1 LIKFDHARALF
12 ERLLETITVFLI
24 ISLAVV
30 VVLGVIYRWSGASL
44 SWYDEIASVQ
54 LAWLTY
60 YGASLAALKRAHIGV
75 PGLIA
80 VVPPLFRVPLV
91 LLAEAVV
98 IGFFLILAWYGYIV
112 LVVLEG
118 DTLISLPW
126 ISTQVTQSVIPIG
139 GADMPVVISLL
150 NSYSGLAAAATGFV
164 LANNILIISGALVG
178 ASGIIL
184 TQIMCKAMNRS
195 LANVLF
201 AAVGTADGTGGD
213 GLDVVLVVE
222 GNHRSDRQSESVGQ
236 VLGQGSITPTQI
248 VCIHH
253 FHYGNHFSSLN
264 FVISTP
270 FYDANIITRSSFF
283 CFHESAFFPTPISG
297 IGIYSVIYKPAVLIN
312 FAFMTVPE
320 NADLVIFIFT
330 ELIGYGSKHI
340 EFRKD
345 GPVL

>member
-24 ISLAVV
+24 ISLAFV

-60 YGASLAALKRAHIGV
+60 YGASLAAMKRAHIGV

-91 LLAEAVV
+91 LLAETVV

-139 GADMPVVISLL
+139 AVLFIIAELL
-150 NSYSGLAAAATGFV
+150 NMP
-164 LANNILIISGALVG
+164 
-178 ASGIIL
+178 
-184 TQIMCKAMNRS
+184 QIMREASAR
-195 LANVLF
+195 
-201 AAVGTADGTGGD
+201 GD
-213 GLDVVLVVE
+213 
-222 GNHRSDRQSESVGQ
+222 
-236 VLGQGSITPTQI
+236 
-248 VCIHH
+248 
-253 FHYGNHFSSLN
+253 
-264 FVISTP
+264 
-270 FYDANIITRSSFF
+270 DAT
-283 CFHESAFFPTPISG
+283 
-297 IGIYSVIYKPAVLIN
+297 
-312 FAFMTVPE
+312 
-320 NADLVIFIFT
+320 
-330 ELIGYGSKHI
+330 
-340 EFRKD
+340 
-345 GPVL
+345 

>member
-1 LIKFDHARALF
+1 MIKFDHARALF
-12 ERLLETITVFLI
+12 ERLLESITVFLI
-24 ISLAVV
+24 ISLALV

-139 GADMPVVISLL
+139 AVLFIIAELL
-150 NSYSGLAAAATGFV
+150 NMP
-164 LANNILIISGALVG
+164 
-178 ASGIIL
+178 
-184 TQIMCKAMNRS
+184 QIMREA
-195 LANVLF
+195 
-201 AAVGTADGTGGD
+201 
-213 GLDVVLVVE
+213 
-222 GNHRSDRQSESVGQ
+222 
-236 VLGQGSITPTQI
+236 
-248 VCIHH
+248 
-253 FHYGNHFSSLN
+253 
-264 FVISTP
+264 
-270 FYDANIITRSSFF
+270 ITREEMMR
-283 CFHESAFFPTPISG
+283 HE
-297 IGIYSVIYKPAVLIN
+297 
-312 FAFMTVPE
+312 
-320 NADLVIFIFT
+320 
-330 ELIGYGSKHI
+330 
-340 EFRKD
+340 
-345 GPVL
+345 

>member
-1 LIKFDHARALF
+1 MIKLDHARALF

-24 ISLAVV
+24 ISLALV

-75 PGLIA
+75 PGLSA

-139 GADMPVVISLL
+139 AVLFIIAELL
-150 NSYSGLAAAATGFV
+150 NMP
-164 LANNILIISGALVG
+164 
-178 ASGIIL
+178 
-184 TQIMCKAMNRS
+184 QIMREA
-195 LANVLF
+195 
-201 AAVGTADGTGGD
+201 
-213 GLDVVLVVE
+213 
-222 GNHRSDRQSESVGQ
+222 
-236 VLGQGSITPTQI
+236 
-248 VCIHH
+248 
-253 FHYGNHFSSLN
+253 
-264 FVISTP
+264 
-270 FYDANIITRSSFF
+270 ITREEMMR
-283 CFHESAFFPTPISG
+283 HE
-297 IGIYSVIYKPAVLIN
+297 
-312 FAFMTVPE
+312 
-320 NADLVIFIFT
+320 
-330 ELIGYGSKHI
+330 
-340 EFRKD
+340 
-345 GPVL
+345 

>member
-139 GADMPVVISLL
+139 AVLFIIAELL
-150 NSYSGLAAAATGFV
+150 NMP
-164 LANNILIISGALVG
+164 
-178 ASGIIL
+178 
-184 TQIMCKAMNRS
+184 QIMREA
-195 LANVLF
+195 
-201 AAVGTADGTGGD
+201 
-213 GLDVVLVVE
+213 
-222 GNHRSDRQSESVGQ
+222 
-236 VLGQGSITPTQI
+236 
-248 VCIHH
+248 
-253 FHYGNHFSSLN
+253 
-264 FVISTP
+264 
-270 FYDANIITRSSFF
+270 ITREEMMR
-283 CFHESAFFPTPISG
+283 HE
-297 IGIYSVIYKPAVLIN
+297 
-312 FAFMTVPE
+312 
-320 NADLVIFIFT
+320 
-330 ELIGYGSKHI
+330 
-340 EFRKD
+340 
-345 GPVL
+345 

>member
-1 LIKFDHARALF
+1 MIKFDHARALF

-24 ISLAVV
+24 ISLALV

-80 VVPPLFRVPLV
+80 VVPPLFRVTLV

-139 GADMPVVISLL
+139 AVLFIIAELL
-150 NSYSGLAAAATGFV
+150 NMP
-164 LANNILIISGALVG
+164 
-178 ASGIIL
+178 
-184 TQIMCKAMNRS
+184 QIMREA
-195 LANVLF
+195 
-201 AAVGTADGTGGD
+201 
-213 GLDVVLVVE
+213 
-222 GNHRSDRQSESVGQ
+222 
-236 VLGQGSITPTQI
+236 
-248 VCIHH
+248 
-253 FHYGNHFSSLN
+253 
-264 FVISTP
+264 
-270 FYDANIITRSSFF
+270 ITREEMMR
-283 CFHESAFFPTPISG
+283 HE
-297 IGIYSVIYKPAVLIN
+297 
-312 FAFMTVPE
+312 
-320 NADLVIFIFT
+320 
-330 ELIGYGSKHI
+330 
-340 EFRKD
+340 
-345 GPVL
+345 

>member
-1 LIKFDHARALF
+1 MIKFDHARALF

-126 ISTQVTQSVIPIG
+126 ISTQVTQSVIPIS
-139 GADMPVVISLL
+139 AVLFIIAELL
-150 NSYSGLAAAATGFV
+150 NMPQ
-164 LANNILIISGALVG
+164 IIRE
-178 ASGIIL
+178 AS
-184 TQIMCKAMNRS
+184 AR
-195 LANVLF
+195 
-201 AAVGTADGTGGD
+201 
-213 GLDVVLVVE
+213 VE
-222 GNHRSDRQSESVGQ
+222 MMR
-236 VLGQGSITPTQI
+236 
-248 VCIHH
+248 
-253 FHYGNHFSSLN
+253 
-264 FVISTP
+264 
-270 FYDANIITRSSFF
+270 
-283 CFHESAFFPTPISG
+283 HE
-297 IGIYSVIYKPAVLIN
+297 
-312 FAFMTVPE
+312 
-320 NADLVIFIFT
+320 
-330 ELIGYGSKHI
+330 
-340 EFRKD
+340 
-345 GPVL
+345 

>member
-1 LIKFDHARALF
+1 MIKLDHARALF

-139 GADMPVVISLL
+139 AVLFIIAELL
-150 NSYSGLAAAATGFV
+150 NMP
-164 LANNILIISGALVG
+164 
-178 ASGIIL
+178 
-184 TQIMCKAMNRS
+184 QIMREASAR
-195 LANVLF
+195 
-201 AAVGTADGTGGD
+201 
-213 GLDVVLVVE
+213 VE
-222 GNHRSDRQSESVGQ
+222 MMR
-236 VLGQGSITPTQI
+236 
-248 VCIHH
+248 
-253 FHYGNHFSSLN
+253 
-264 FVISTP
+264 
-270 FYDANIITRSSFF
+270 
-283 CFHESAFFPTPISG
+283 HE
-297 IGIYSVIYKPAVLIN
+297 
-312 FAFMTVPE
+312 
-320 NADLVIFIFT
+320 
-330 ELIGYGSKHI
+330 
-340 EFRKD
+340 
-345 GPVL
+345 

>member
-1 LIKFDHARALF
+1 MIKLDHARALF

-60 YGASLAALKRAHIGV
+60 YGALLAALKRAHIGV

-80 VVPPLFRVPLV
+80 VVPPLFRVTLV

-139 GADMPVVISLL
+139 AVLFIIAELL
-150 NSYSGLAAAATGFV
+150 NMP
-164 LANNILIISGALVG
+164 
-178 ASGIIL
+178 
-184 TQIMCKAMNRS
+184 QIMREA
-195 LANVLF
+195 
-201 AAVGTADGTGGD
+201 
-213 GLDVVLVVE
+213 
-222 GNHRSDRQSESVGQ
+222 
-236 VLGQGSITPTQI
+236 
-248 VCIHH
+248 
-253 FHYGNHFSSLN
+253 
-264 FVISTP
+264 
-270 FYDANIITRSSFF
+270 ITREEMMR
-283 CFHESAFFPTPISG
+283 HE
-297 IGIYSVIYKPAVLIN
+297 
-312 FAFMTVPE
+312 
-320 NADLVIFIFT
+320 
-330 ELIGYGSKHI
+330 
-340 EFRKD
+340 
-345 GPVL
+345 

>member
-1 LIKFDHARALF
+1 LIKLDHARALF

-126 ISTQVTQSVIPIG
+126 ISTQVTQSVIPIS
-139 GADMPVVISLL
+139 AVLFIIAELL
-150 NSYSGLAAAATGFV
+150 NMPQ
-164 LANNILIISGALVG
+164 IIRE
-178 ASGIIL
+178 AS
-184 TQIMCKAMNRS
+184 AR
-195 LANVLF
+195 
-201 AAVGTADGTGGD
+201 
-213 GLDVVLVVE
+213 VE
-222 GNHRSDRQSESVGQ
+222 MMR
-236 VLGQGSITPTQI
+236 
-248 VCIHH
+248 
-253 FHYGNHFSSLN
+253 
-264 FVISTP
+264 
-270 FYDANIITRSSFF
+270 
-283 CFHESAFFPTPISG
+283 HE
-297 IGIYSVIYKPAVLIN
+297 
-312 FAFMTVPE
+312 
-320 NADLVIFIFT
+320 
-330 ELIGYGSKHI
+330 
-340 EFRKD
+340 
-345 GPVL
+345 

>member
-1 LIKFDHARALF
+1 MIKFDHARALF

-80 VVPPLFRVPLV
+80 VVPPLFRVTLV

-139 GADMPVVISLL
+139 AVLFIIAELL
-150 NSYSGLAAAATGFV
+150 NMP
-164 LANNILIISGALVG
+164 
-178 ASGIIL
+178 
-184 TQIMCKAMNRS
+184 QIMREA
-195 LANVLF
+195 
-201 AAVGTADGTGGD
+201 
-213 GLDVVLVVE
+213 
-222 GNHRSDRQSESVGQ
+222 
-236 VLGQGSITPTQI
+236 
-248 VCIHH
+248 
-253 FHYGNHFSSLN
+253 
-264 FVISTP
+264 
-270 FYDANIITRSSFF
+270 ITREEMMR
-283 CFHESAFFPTPISG
+283 HE
-297 IGIYSVIYKPAVLIN
+297 
-312 FAFMTVPE
+312 
-320 NADLVIFIFT
+320 
-330 ELIGYGSKHI
+330 
-340 EFRKD
+340 
-345 GPVL
+345 

>member
-1 LIKFDHARALF
+1 MIKFDHARALF

-24 ISLAVV
+24 ISLAIV

-75 PGLIA
+75 TGLIA

-139 GADMPVVISLL
+139 AVLFIIAELL
-150 NSYSGLAAAATGFV
+150 NMP
-164 LANNILIISGALVG
+164 
-178 ASGIIL
+178 
-184 TQIMCKAMNRS
+184 QIMREA
-195 LANVLF
+195 
-201 AAVGTADGTGGD
+201 
-213 GLDVVLVVE
+213 
-222 GNHRSDRQSESVGQ
+222 
-236 VLGQGSITPTQI
+236 
-248 VCIHH
+248 
-253 FHYGNHFSSLN
+253 
-264 FVISTP
+264 
-270 FYDANIITRSSFF
+270 ITREEMMR
-283 CFHESAFFPTPISG
+283 HE
-297 IGIYSVIYKPAVLIN
+297 
-312 FAFMTVPE
+312 
-320 NADLVIFIFT
+320 
-330 ELIGYGSKHI
+330 
-340 EFRKD
+340 
-345 GPVL
+345 